1 MKASPDSRQARV
13 RRILFLAFLSV
24 VVLVFSILLGRY
36 PEPSLT
42 PLSVIENDALARDL
56 ILHIRI
62 PRIAAA
68 FLLGAALSAAGA
80 VFQSVFRNPLVDAGF
95 LGVSQGAAF
104 GASVAIVLAAG
115 NPWAVQGGA
124 AFFAFLG
131 LALSYAL
138 ASRIRIGDEILRLV
152 LAGIVIGAFYA
163 AGTGVM
169 KYLADPQK
177 QLPDITYWMLGGLW
191 GITGRDV
198 LEMLPVILPG
208 LAYMMSVRWRLNLLG
223 MNDETAF
230 SMGASPGRE
239 RLAVLIAAVAVTAAG
254 VAKAGQIAWVGLI
267 VPHICRRL
275 VGSEMR
281 VLLPA
286 SVLLG
291 GVFVL
296 ICDDAARTFL
306 SGEIPLG
313 ILTSF
318 LGTTLF
324 LILLLKRKIRGVG

>member
-1 MKASPDSRQARV
+1 MNPVEARRLRI
-13 RRILFLAFLSV
+13 RRIWILAAISV
-24 VVLVFSILLGRY
+24 AALAVSILFGRY
-36 PEPSLT
+36 PGPAVT
-42 PLSVIENDALARDL
+42 PFSVIENDALARDL
-56 ILHIRI
+56 ILHIRL

-80 VFQSVFRNPLVDAGF
+80 VFQTVFRNPLVDAGF

-104 GASVAIVLAAG
+104 GASAAIVFAAG
-115 NPWAVQGGA
+115 NAWAVQGGA
-124 AFFAFLG
+124 ALFAFLG

-138 ASRIRIGDEILRLV
+138 ASRIRLGDKILHLV
-152 LAGIVIGAFYA
+152 LAGIVVGAFYA
-163 AGTGVM
+163 AGTGIM
-169 KYLADPQK
+169 KYIADPQK

-198 LEMLPVILPG
+198 MEMMPVIAVG
-208 LAYMMSVRWRLNLLG
+208 LAYMMATRWRLNLLA
-223 MNDETAF
+223 MKDETAF
-230 SMGASPGRE
+230 SLGAAPGRE
-239 RLAVLIAAVAVTAAG
+239 RLGVLIAAVAVTAIG

-275 VGSEMR
+275 VGSETR

-291 GVFVL
+291 GIFVL
-296 ICDDAARTFL
+296 VCDDLARVAL

-313 ILTSF
+313 ILTSL
-318 LGTTLF
+318 LGTVLF
-324 LILLLKRKIRGVG
+324 LILLLQRKIRGIG

>member
-1 MKASPDSRQARV
+1 MVPADTRRV
-13 RRILFLAFLSV
+13 RRRRIIFLAFLALA
-24 VVLVFSILLGRY
+24 VLAISIFLGRY
-36 PEPSLT
+36 PGPSLT
-42 PLSVIENDALARDL
+42 PLSIVRDDALARDL
-56 ILHIRI
+56 IVQIRL

-80 VFQSVFRNPLVDAGF
+80 VFQTVFRNPLVDAGF

-104 GASVAIVLAAG
+104 GASVAIVVTAG
-115 NPWAVQGGA
+115 NVWAVQGAA

-131 LALSYAL
+131 LGLSYAM
-138 ASRIRIGDEILRLV
+138 ASRIRLGDEILRLV
-152 LAGIVIGAFYA
+152 LAGIVVGAFYS

-169 KYLADPQK
+169 KYVADTQK

-198 LEMLPVILPG
+198 LEMLPVVAVG
-208 LAYMMSVRWRLNLLG
+208 LAYMTAVRWRLNLLA
-223 MNDETAF
+223 MKDETAF
-230 SMGASPGRE
+230 SLGASPGRE
-239 RLAVLIAAVAVTAAG
+239 RLAVLVAAVAVTAAG
-254 VAKAGQIAWVGLI
+254 VAKAGQVAWVGLI

-286 SVLLG
+286 SAILG
-291 GVFVL
+291 GIFVL
-296 ICDDAARTFL
+296 VCDDVARTYL

-313 ILTSF
+313 ILTSL
-318 LGTTLF
+318 LGTALF
-324 LILLLKRKIRGVG
+324 LVLLLKRKIRGVG